1 MKLLLIFIYLITS
14 NISYALEKPNI
25 KNLVLS
31 KNPKIYEEVVFKDSN
46 DYDVNLDDFKGKLLI
61 LNFWATWC
69 APCREEMPS
78 LDDLQSNSNFD
89 NLKIFPINIG
99 QENLSKSDA
108 FFKEIG
114 IQNLEIYF
122 DAPITLAKKF
132 SLRGV
137 PTTILFNKKGEEF
150 GRIMGTID
158 FNNLEFINWL
168 KTFAYLGLDSKEPV
182 TVGSSKVAPRDVLAA
197 VLPNPAKLGHLMH
210 GKTCAGTW
218 VKGTLDGVSR
228 ELYLYHVADN
238 ETTMREWGAQA
249 VLWQTAVCPVVAL
262 ELLATGVWAGTGVKG
277 PDAFDSVPFLNLLG
291 EYGTHHGMVELGS
304 GLWPSPRPASKPS
317 WDRPVQRPSVRLR

>member
-14 NISYALEKPNI
+14 NIGYALEKPNL

-46 DYDVNLDDFKGKLLI
+46 NYDVNLDDFKGKLLI

-78 LDDLQSNSNFD
+78 LDDLQSNSNFN

-99 QENLSKSDA
+99 QENFSKSDS
-108 FFKEIG
+108 FFKELG

-150 GRIMGTID
+150 GRIMGSID

-168 KTFAYLGLDSKEPV
+168 KQYD
-182 TVGSSKVAPRDVLAA
+182 
-197 VLPNPAKLGHLMH
+197 
-210 GKTCAGTW
+210 
-218 VKGTLDGVSR
+218 
-228 ELYLYHVADN
+228 
-238 ETTMREWGAQA
+238 
-249 VLWQTAVCPVVAL
+249 
-262 ELLATGVWAGTGVKG
+262 
-277 PDAFDSVPFLNLLG
+277 
-291 EYGTHHGMVELGS
+291 
-304 GLWPSPRPASKPS
+304 
-317 WDRPVQRPSVRLR
+317 

>member
-1 MKLLLIFIYLITS
+1 MKLLLIFIYLITC
-14 NISYALEKPNI
+14 NIGYALEKPNI
-25 KNLVLS
+25 KNLVIL
-31 KNPKIYEEVVFKDSN
+31 KNPKIYEEVFFKDSN

-99 QENLSKSDA
+99 QENFTKSDS
-108 FFKEIG
+108 FFKELG

-150 GRIMGTID
+150 GRIMGSID
-158 FNNLEFINWL
+158 FNNLEFVNWL
-168 KTFAYLGLDSKEPV
+168 KQYD
-182 TVGSSKVAPRDVLAA
+182 
-197 VLPNPAKLGHLMH
+197 
-210 GKTCAGTW
+210 
-218 VKGTLDGVSR
+218 
-228 ELYLYHVADN
+228 
-238 ETTMREWGAQA
+238 
-249 VLWQTAVCPVVAL
+249 
-262 ELLATGVWAGTGVKG
+262 
-277 PDAFDSVPFLNLLG
+277 
-291 EYGTHHGMVELGS
+291 
-304 GLWPSPRPASKPS
+304 
-317 WDRPVQRPSVRLR
+317 

>member
-78 LDDLQSNSNFD
+78 LDGLQSNSNFD

-99 QENLSKSDA
+99 QENLSKSDS
-108 FFKEIG
+108 FFKGLG

-122 DAPITLAKKF
+122 DAQITLTKKF

-137 PTTILFNKKGEEF
+137 PTTILFKNHGEQSS
-150 GRIMGTID
+150 RIMGSID

-168 KTFAYLGLDSKEPV
+168 KQYD
-182 TVGSSKVAPRDVLAA
+182 
-197 VLPNPAKLGHLMH
+197 
-210 GKTCAGTW
+210 
-218 VKGTLDGVSR
+218 
-228 ELYLYHVADN
+228 
-238 ETTMREWGAQA
+238 
-249 VLWQTAVCPVVAL
+249 
-262 ELLATGVWAGTGVKG
+262 
-277 PDAFDSVPFLNLLG
+277 
-291 EYGTHHGMVELGS
+291 
-304 GLWPSPRPASKPS
+304 
-317 WDRPVQRPSVRLR
+317 

>member
-14 NISYALEKPNI
+14 NISYALENPNI

-78 LDDLQSNSNFD
+78 LDDLQSNNNFD

-99 QENLSKSDA
+99 QENFSKSDS
-108 FFKEIG
+108 FFKELD
-114 IQNLEIYF
+114 IQNLEVYF

-150 GRIMGTID
+150 GRIIGSID

-168 KTFAYLGLDSKEPV
+168 KQYD
-182 TVGSSKVAPRDVLAA
+182 
-197 VLPNPAKLGHLMH
+197 
-210 GKTCAGTW
+210 
-218 VKGTLDGVSR
+218 
-228 ELYLYHVADN
+228 
-238 ETTMREWGAQA
+238 
-249 VLWQTAVCPVVAL
+249 
-262 ELLATGVWAGTGVKG
+262 
-277 PDAFDSVPFLNLLG
+277 
-291 EYGTHHGMVELGS
+291 
-304 GLWPSPRPASKPS
+304 
-317 WDRPVQRPSVRLR
+317 